1 MGDTFDID
9 RFDFA
14 LRNWRSA
21 EADPVSIGSDAHKRL
36 FCRMLLETHN
46 PYKPAVIAWPQ
57 LEQET
62 LRRLTSLPIWD
73 IAVQTEGRAAVGV
86 QSFAQRASDPLL
98 RQALE
103 MGALEEARHKQVLN
117 RMVEAYGIHV
127 APEPVYL
134 PPKDPE
140 WAWLVTGYSECVDSF
155 FAFGLFE
162 LARRSGY
169 FPPELVE
176 TFEPVIQE
184 EGRHILFF
192 VNWAAWYRR
201 KLPCCRRP
209 QFFLKTCAVWLFLIW
224 ERIGIAKSV
233 DPDRGAQDANFALT
247 GSGSVGVALTPRE
260 LIDLCLSEN
269 ERRMAGYDGRLLRP
283 MTVPRLARQVRR
295 LLPAS

>member
-73 IAVQTEGRAAVGV
+73 IAVQTEGRAAVRV
-86 QSFAQRASDPLL
+86 QSFAQRVSDPLL

-127 APEPVYL
+127 APEPPATAFAMFEAVFGQFYI
-134 PPKDPE
+134 
-140 WAWLVTGYSECVDSF
+140 AVVVAQLVGARMTGGVRQMPGSSTAFASVNRQSE
-155 FAFGLFE
+155 GQ
-162 LARRSGY
+162 G
-169 FPPELVE
+169 
-176 TFEPVIQE
+176 
-184 EGRHILFF
+184 
-192 VNWAAWYRR
+192 
-201 KLPCCRRP
+201 
-209 QFFLKTCAVWLFLIW
+209 
-224 ERIGIAKSV
+224 
-233 DPDRGAQDANFALT
+233 
-247 GSGSVGVALTPRE
+247 
-260 LIDLCLSEN
+260 
-269 ERRMAGYDGRLLRP
+269 
-283 MTVPRLARQVRR
+283 
-295 LLPAS
+295 